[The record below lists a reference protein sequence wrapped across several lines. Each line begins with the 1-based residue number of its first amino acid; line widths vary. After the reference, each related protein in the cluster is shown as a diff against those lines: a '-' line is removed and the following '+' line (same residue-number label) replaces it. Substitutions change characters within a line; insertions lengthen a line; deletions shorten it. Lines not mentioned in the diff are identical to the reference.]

1 MESAAPRPWVIAET
15 NWKHHR
21 TTRYEVAVLPWGAT
35 EAHNYHLPYGT
46 DVYQVSAIAAEAA
59 RLAWEGGAR
68 VGVLPTLPFGV
79 QTGQMDI
86 PFCINMNPSTQLAVL
101 DDVIVSLIAA
111 GVPKLVVLNGHG
123 GNDFRQ
129 MLRELQFRHPRLF
142 LCEVNWFKV
151 PVEGEPFERPGD
163 PPEDTVLAAKAL
175 AASSAVDGVVAV
187 GGGSSMDVAKV
198 VAVLLRGAQPLSS
211 LYGVGN
217 VQGGRLP
224 LVLVPTT
231 AGTGSEVTPVAVI
244 TTGATTKAGVSSP
257 VLLPDVA
264 VLDPDL
270 TLGLPPAVTA
280 MTGVDAMVHAIEAY
294 TSRHKKNPISDMLA
308 VRALELLARHI
319 RTAVTDGGNRAARE
333 AMLLGACLAGQAFAN
348 APVAAVHALAYPL
361 GGHYHIPH
369 GLSNSLVLPSV
380 LAFNA
385 RSAAPLYAEL
395 AEVVTGSA
403 QVGDEAKTQALI
415 DGLRALIADVA
426 LPATLGAAGVKEG
439 DLEML
444 AEDAM
449 LQQRLLINNPRDV
462 SYDDALGIYRAAY
475 GAHA

>member
-1 MESAAPRPWVIAET
+1 MQGFEFNSVNRILSGGGSALNLAEECSALGMSRPLLVTDPGLMAIGLVQPVLAALESAGLAPV
-15 NWKHHR
+15 
-21 TTRYEVAVLPWGAT
+21 VFDAV
-35 EAHNYHLPYGT
+35 
-46 DVYQVSAIAAEAA
+46 
-59 RLAWEGGAR
+59 
-68 VGVLPTLPFGV
+68 
-79 QTGQMDI
+79 
-86 PFCINMNPSTQLAVL
+86 
-101 DDVIVSLIAA
+101 
-111 GVPKLVVLNGHG
+111 
-123 GNDFRQ
+123 
-129 MLRELQFRHPRLF
+129 RE
-142 LCEVNWFKV
+142 
-151 PVEGEPFERPGD
+151 D
-163 PPEDTVLAAKAL
+163 PPEDTVLAAAAL
-175 AASSAVDGVVAV
+175 ARKQEVDGVLAV

-198 VAVLLRGAQPLSS
+198 VAVLLRTEQPLQA

-217 VQGGRLP
+217 VQGGRAP
-224 LVLVPTT
+224 LILVPTT

-294 TSRHKKNPISDMLA
+294 TSRHKKNPLSDMLA
-308 VRALELLARHI
+308 VKALTLLARNI
-319 RTAVTDGGNRAARE
+319 RTAVHEGDNREARA

-380 LAFNA
+380 LEFNA
-385 RSAAPLYAEL
+385 SHAAALYAEL
-395 AEVVTGSA
+395 AEVVTGKLQS
-403 QVGDEAKTQALI
+403 GSDEAKTAALI
-415 DGLRALIADVA
+415 DALRVLVAEVA
-426 LPATLGAAGVKEG
+426 LPATLSEAKVNVA

-449 LQQRLLINNPRDV
+449 LQERLLVNNPRDV
-462 SYDDALGIYRAAY
+462 SYEDALGIYRAAF
-475 GAHA
+475 GPLT